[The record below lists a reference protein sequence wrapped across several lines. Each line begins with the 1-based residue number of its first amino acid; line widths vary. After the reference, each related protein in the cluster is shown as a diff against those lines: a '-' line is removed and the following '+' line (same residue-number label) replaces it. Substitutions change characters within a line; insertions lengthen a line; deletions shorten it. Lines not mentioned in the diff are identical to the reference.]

1 MHVQA
6 LFLAMASLAT
16 ASIPGL
22 IRRQSWSGV
31 ATFNSFASQSNTVC
45 GSMSGNHRPHPHS
58 HPLQLYPEIH
68 VLIPHSGESGTYG
81 AAASDI
87 SPDISGGTCS
97 GSIDMSQC
105 NGQSPIP
112 GYANP
117 NCPSSQCGVCYQV
130 TNNGGYGGNAV
141 GGGGNSV
148 IVQIIDACPSGS
160 AWNFCKTDV
169 PADERCGDGG
179 TNQLDIDQGAYAALT
194 GTGWSDVSIPYR
206 CSPGLE
212 N

>member
-1 MHVQA
+1 
-6 LFLAMASLAT
+6 MASLAT

-45 GSMSGNHRPHPHS
+45 GSM
-58 HPLQLYPEIH
+58 
-68 VLIPHSGESGTYG
+68 SGESGTYG

-194 GTGWSDVSIPYR
+194 GTGWSDGNPNLDISI
-206 CSPGLE
+206 SPIGCP
-212 N
+212 